1 MENFCQKGKLEKK
14 QGYEVCRDIKRRASP
29 AGELRYDLTKILPSR
44 HTLGHYHMPNF
55 PELFEVLSGRATFL
69 TQGKGQ
75 TYAIEAK
82 KKEKVIILP
91 KFSIRTINASANS
104 ILIISNW
111 IDDRAKNNYNAFKKI
126 QKPIKLKP
134 KKLPAILKNLDFLS
148 NPKKY
153 KKILTIKNLYTK
165 I

>member
-1 MENFCQKGKLEKK
+1 MENFCQIGKLEKK
-14 QGYEVCRDIKRRASP
+14 HGYDVCRGEKRQ
-29 AGELRYDLTKILPSR
+29 GKLRYDLTKILPSR
-44 HTLGHYHMPNF
+44 HTLGHYHIPNF
-55 PELFEVLSGRATFL
+55 PELFEVLSGRAIFL

-82 KKEKVIILP
+82 KKEKVVILSE
-91 KFSIRTINASANS
+91 FSIRTINASDRD

-111 IDDRAKNNYNAFKKI
+111 IDDRVKNNYNAFKNI

-134 KKLPAILKNLDFLS
+134 KKLPAKLKNLDFLS

-153 KKILTIKNLYTK
+153 KKILTIKNLY
-165 I
+165 IRI